1 MPKLKISEGVKVMIS
16 KRLKEN
22 GTHKM
27 LAKGILLIGGVN
39 CLTNMWDIEHEL
51 CYFKY
56 IFSYKLVGY
65 SKVESL
71 ADKKAME
78 HKEIVMN

>member
-39 CLTNMWDIEHEL
+39 CLTNM
-51 CYFKY
+51 
-56 IFSYKLVGY
+56 
-65 SKVESL
+65 
-71 ADKKAME
+71 
-78 HKEIVMN
+78 